1 MKYYPAFL
9 DVRGKRCLVV
19 GGGAVA
25 ARKARALVA
34 AGAMVRVVAPEISRE
49 LRRAA
54 GIECRQARYSARQL
68 RGVWLV
74 VAATDDP
81 LVQQAVWRDVARR
94 GLLCNVAD
102 VPARSNFM
110 VPAVVRRGGLQIAV
124 STGGGSPALARRLR
138 RELEKTVGREY
149 AALLEL
155 LRALRPRVMAEVP
168 ASERPRVFSAMVN
181 SAALDLLRAG
191 RRRDA
196 RRLLEGFIHHKGIK
210 DAKLTKNTQ

>member
-1 MKYYPAFL
+1 MRYYPAFL

-19 GGGAVA
+19 GGGGVA

-54 GIECRQARYSARQL
+54 GLECRQARYSARQL

-81 LVQQAVWRDVARR
+81 LVQQAVWRDAARR

-138 RELEKTVGREY
+138 RELEKSVGREY

-168 ASERPRVFSAMVN
+168 APERPRVFSAMVN

-196 RRLLEGFIHHKGIK
+196 RRLLEGFIHHKGTK
-210 DAKLTKNTQ
+210 NTKLTKNTQ

>member
-1 MKYYPAFL
+1 MRYYPAFL
-9 DVRGKRCLVV
+9 DVRSKRCLVV

-54 GIECRQARYSARQL
+54 GIECRQAWYSARQL

-81 LVQQAVWRDVARR
+81 LVQQAVWRDAARR
-94 GLLCNVAD
+94 RLLCNVAD

-168 ASERPRVFSAMVN
+168 APERPRVFSAMVN

-196 RRLLEGFIHHKGIK
+196 RHLLEGFIHHKDTK
-210 DAKLTKNTQ
+210 DTKLTKNTQ